1 MPLPSSYIL
10 VLDPHRLHRAD
21 AHPLEVELQY
31 PVFVASSTEQA
42 VSRVN
47 QGVPSLVILV
57 GNNFQDWSQ
66 PLVSQLRQHD
76 QAPDMTIV
84 ALTDSASPQW
94 NYSEDTPGLDGL
106 LVQPLSM
113 EILRSLV
120 ESAFARHLCH
130 YSG

>member
-1 MPLPSSYIL
+1 MPKGLKYSRNPNMQSKIRFNADKSQFIASVVWKTTTSFPTMPLPSSYIL

-21 AHPLEVELQY
+21 AHPLEAELQY

-66 PLVSQLRQHD
+66 PLVNQLRQHD
-76 QAPDMTIV
+76 QAPDMTSV
-84 ALTDSASPQW
+84 GMMW
-94 NYSEDTPGLDGL
+94 G
-106 LVQPLSM
+106 
-113 EILRSLV
+113 
-120 ESAFARHLCH
+120 
-130 YSG
+130 

>member
-1 MPLPSSYIL
+1 MTLTRSYIL
-10 VLDPHRLHRAD
+10 VFDPALSHRD
-21 AHPLEVELQY
+21 NAHPLESELQY

-42 VSRVN
+42 VSRVS
-47 QGVPSLVILV
+47 QSAPGLVILV

-66 PLVSQLRQHD
+66 TLVSQLRQHE

-120 ESAFARHLCH
+120 ESAFARRIDL
-130 YSG
+130 

>member
-1 MPLPSSYIL
+1 MPLPSSYVL
-10 VLDPHRLHRAD
+10 VLDPHRLHGAD
-21 AHPLEVELQY
+21 AHPLEAELQY

-42 VSRVN
+42 VSRVS

-66 PLVSQLRQHD
+66 PLVNQLRQHD

-120 ESAFARHLCH
+120 EWAFARHVCH
-130 YSG
+130 

>member
-1 MPLPSSYIL
+1 MTLIRDYIL
-10 VLDPHRLHRAD
+10 VLDPDCAHRDD
-21 AHPLEVELQY
+21 AHPLETDLQY

-42 VSRVN
+42 VTRVS
-47 QGVPSLVILV
+47 QGAPCLVILV

-66 PLVSQLRQHD
+66 PLVNQLRQHE

-113 EILRSLV
+113 DILRSLV
-120 ESAFARHLCH
+120 ESAFARAICQ
-130 YSG
+130 

>member
-1 MPLPSSYIL
+1 MNLTRGYIL
-10 VLDPHRLHRAD
+10 VLDPERRHRDD
-21 AHPLEVELQY
+21 AHPLETDLQY

-47 QGVPSLVILV
+47 QGIPCLVILV
-57 GNNFQDWSQ
+57 GNNFKDWSQ
-66 PLVSQLRQHD
+66 PLVRQLRQHH

-106 LVQPLSM
+106 LVQPLSVD
-113 EILRSLV
+113 ILRSLV
-120 ESAFARHLCH
+120 ESAFARRVCN
-130 YSG
+130 

>member
-1 MPLPSSYIL
+1 MNLTRSYIL
-10 VLDPHRLHRAD
+10 VLDPEGLHRND
-21 AHPLEVELQY
+21 AHPLETGLQY
-31 PVFVASSTEQA
+31 PIFVARSTEQA

-47 QGVPSLVILV
+47 QGIPSLVILV

-94 NYSEDTPGLDGL
+94 DYSEDTPGLDGL
-106 LVQPLSM
+106 LVKPLSID
-113 EILRSLV
+113 ILRSLV
-120 ESAFARHLCH
+120 ESAFARHICQ
-130 YSG
+130 